1 MINMRTELA
10 IAGVVLALSLAGCGG
25 GGGGG
30 SSSSSPPSPPAPPQ
44 NVQAIS
50 VDAGPANFANLA
62 FTSVTVCAPGSTT
75 NCQTID
81 HIQVDTGSSG
91 LRLIS
96 SVLSPALSLKQ
107 QTDANGN
114 PMVECAQFADGF
126 SWGPVKMADIRI
138 AGEAANSVP
147 VQVIGD
153 PAFTT
158 VPPAC
163 SSAGP
168 PENTVQDFG
177 ANGLL
182 GVGLFLQDCGN
193 ACAQTAFPGGYYIC
207 PPAGCAPVTVPVAQ
221 QLQNPVAMFS
231 SDNNGVVIS
240 LPAVPAAGQA
250 TAAGSLIFGIGTQ
263 ANNALGGATVL
274 TTDPNTGYVTTL
286 FNGVTYTT
294 SYIDAGSSLYF
305 IGTNLYPI
313 CGGVASGFYCPPTT
327 QNLAATIQGTN
338 GNKIATNFSI
348 ANAMQLFTAN
358 PSFFAFNNLAA
369 PAGDPTT
376 FAWGLTLFYGKN
388 VFTAIEGRA
397 TPSGNGPYVAF

>member
-1 MINMRTELA
+1 MKNMRTELA

-30 SSSSSPPSPPAPPQ
+30 SSSSSPSPPAPPQ

-50 VDAGPANFANLA
+50 VDAGPANFANIA

-158 VPPAC
+158 IPPAC

-182 GVGLFLQDCGN
+182 GVGLFLQDCGS

-207 PPAGCAPVTVPVAQ
+207 PVAGCVPVQVPVAQ

-231 SDNNGVVIS
+231 ADNNGVVIA
-240 LPAVPAAGQA
+240 LPAIPPAGQA

-305 IGTNLYPI
+305 IATGLYPI
-313 CGGVASGFYCPPTT
+313 CGGVAAGFYCPPTT

-348 ANAMQLFTAN
+348 ANALQLFTAN
-358 PSFFAFNNLAA
+358 PSFFAFNDLAA
-369 PAGDPTT
+369 PAGDPTS
-376 FAWGLTLFYGKN
+376 FAWGMPLFYGKN
-388 VFTAIEGRA
+388 VFTAIEGRS
-397 TPSGNGPYVAF
+397 TPGGTGPYFAF

>member
-1 MINMRTELA
+1 MMNMRSELA
-10 IAGVVLALSLAGCGG
+10 IAGVLLALSLAGCGG

-30 SSSSSPPSPPAPPQ
+30 SSSSSPPAPPQ
-44 NVQAIS
+44 NVEAIS

-126 SWGPVKMADIRI
+126 SWGPVKITDIRI

-158 VPPAC
+158 IPPAC

-207 PPAGCAPVTVPVAQ
+207 PAAGCVPAQVPLAQ

-231 SDNNGVVIS
+231 ADNNGVIVA
-240 LPAVPAAGQA
+240 LPAVPPAGQA

-286 FNGVTYTT
+286 FNGVPYTT

-305 IGTNLYPI
+305 IATGLYPI
-313 CGGVASGFYCPPTT
+313 CGGVAAGFYCPPTT
-327 QNLAATIQGTN
+327 QSLVATIQGTN
-338 GNKIATNFSI
+338 GNKIAANFSI
-348 ANAMQLFTAN
+348 ANALQLFTAN
-358 PSFFAFNNLAA
+358 PSFYAFNDLAA
-369 PAGDPTT
+369 PASDATT
-376 FAWGLTLFYGKN
+376 FAWGLPLFYGKS

-397 TPSGNGPYVAF
+397 TPGGTGPYFAF

>member
-1 MINMRTELA
+1 MRIRTEFS
-10 IAGVVLALSLAGCGG
+10 VLALLLALLVAGCGG

-30 SSSSSPPSPPAPPQ
+30 GNSDVPPPPPPAN

-50 VDAGPANFANLA
+50 VDAGPAGFANLA

-96 SVLSPALSLKQ
+96 SVLSPAVSLRQ
-107 QTDANGN
+107 QTDADGN
-114 PMVECAQFADGF
+114 PLVECAQFADGF
-126 SWGPVKMADIRI
+126 SWGPVKIADVRI
-138 AGEAANSVP
+138 AGELASSVP

-153 PAFTT
+153 PAFAAI
-158 VPPAC
+158 PAAC

-168 PENTVQDFG
+168 PENTVQSFG

-193 ACAQTAFPGGYYIC
+193 ACAQTTFPGGYYSC
-207 PPAGCAPVTVPVAQ
+207 PAGGCVPAKVPVAQ
-221 QLQNPVAMFS
+221 QLQNPVAMFAT
-231 SDNNGVVIS
+231 DNNGVIVE
-240 LPAVPAAGQA
+240 LPAIPASGQA
-250 TAAGSLIFGIGTQ
+250 TAAGSLVFGIGTQ

-274 TTDPNTGYVTTL
+274 TTDPSTGFITTL
-286 FNGVTYTT
+286 FNSQTYTT

-327 QNLAATIQGTN
+327 QNLAATMQGVN
-338 GNKIATNFSI
+338 GTKVAVNFSI
-348 ANAMQLFTAN
+348 ANALQLFTAN
-358 PSFFAFNNLAA
+358 PSF
-369 PAGDPTT
+369 
-376 FAWGLTLFYGKN
+376 
-388 VFTAIEGRA
+388 
-397 TPSGNGPYVAF
+397 